1 MRDMM
6 KFAKDNNIDE
16 TNRIPMMGE
25 KKHHSNLKNL
35 VDEAY
40 FWMKSINNNDY
51 KDCNDNQSILNH

>member
-35 VDEAY
+35 IDEAY
-40 FWMKSINNNDY
+40 F
-51 KDCNDNQSILNH
+51 